1 MRKTLAMLLLLT
13 TSVIAQSAPPQSPAE
28 IAIAN
33 AQKAI
38 DKKPTQFS
46 GYNQLAIALARRAR
60 ETSDANFYT
69 QAEEALKKSQ
79 QLWPGNYEGE
89 KLHVWLLLGRHEFA
103 AALEAAKQLNQ
114 KMPDD
119 VLVYGFMVDAN
130 VELGNYDAAE
140 KSGQWMLNLRPGN
153 MPALTRTAY
162 LRELF
167 GDIDGS
173 YELMQMAFQGTP
185 PTENEDRAWIM
196 NQMAHL
202 DLAVGRTA
210 EAENILQQALKIF
223 PGYHYALG
231 NLARVR
237 IQQKRYTAAVDLLQ
251 QRYKTASH
259 AENLYDLAVA
269 LKLAGRA
276 EEAKTAFAEF
286 EKKSLAETMRRD
298 NSNHELAFYYA
309 DEANQPA
316 KAIEVAQREYNYR
329 HDVFTLD
336 AYAWALHKNNHD
348 AEARKQ
354 IEVALAVGIRDAKLF
369 RHAGEIALSQG
380 DRKSAVDYLQTSATF
395 NSLGSDEARAR
406 LASLQTTQVSAK

>member
-1 MRKTLAMLLLLT
+1 MKKTLAMFLLLT
-13 TSVIAQSAPPQSPAE
+13 TSVIAQSAPTQSPAE

-33 AQKAI
+33 AQKTI
-38 DKKPTQFS
+38 QRKPTQFS

-60 ETSDANFYT
+60 ETSDVNFYT

-79 QLWPGNYEGE
+79 QLAPENFEGQ

-103 AALEAAKQLNQ
+103 AALDAAKELNK

-130 VELGNYDAAE
+130 VELGNYTDAE
-140 KSGQWMLNLRPGN
+140 KSAQWMLNLRPGN

-196 NQMAHL
+196 NQIAHL
-202 DLAVGRTA
+202 DLAVGKTA
-210 EAENILQQALKIF
+210 DAENILQQALTIF

-231 NLARVR
+231 NLAKVR
-237 IQQKRYTAAVDLLQ
+237 IEQKRYSEAVDLLQ
-251 QRYKTASH
+251 QRYKAAPH

-269 LKLAGRA
+269 LKLAGRT
-276 EEAKTAFAEF
+276 EEAKADFAEF
-286 EKKSLAETMRRD
+286 EQKSLAETMRRD
-298 NSNHELAFYYA
+298 NSNHELVAYYA

-316 KAIEVAQREYNYR
+316 KALEVAQREYAYR
-329 HDVFTLD
+329 HDVSTLD
-336 AYAWALHKNNHD
+336 AYAWALHKNNQD
-348 AEARKQ
+348 TEARKQ
-354 IEVALAVGIRDAKLF
+354 IEAAMAVGIRDAKLF

-380 DRKSAVDYLQTSATF
+380 DKKSAVNYLQTSATL
-395 NSLGSDEARAR
+395 NAPGSDEARER
-406 LASLQTTQVSAK
+406 LASLQTTQASAK